1 MQFEWDQNKAKL
13 NYENHQIHFS
23 EASTIFADPLELTI
37 LDPDHSVG
45 EFRYLSIGKS
55 SNGTLMIVS
64 YTEREPDIIR
74 IISARK
80 VTIKEQKYYE
90 QNHYNR

>member
-37 LDPDHSVG
+37 LDPDYSVG

-90 QNHYNR
+90 QNH

>member
-90 QNHYNR
+90 QNH